1 MNDST
6 NDTASGV
13 AAAKIGHLREPGPE
27 YQPLEILIGRW
38 MTVGETVAAADA
50 PANKI
55 CASDVYEWVPGGF
68 FILHT
73 AYGTIGS
80 LGVGGIEMIGY
91 DSNKKQFHT
100 HFFDSQGNVTTEE
113 LTIDGN
119 TIRWKG
125 AQVRCTGTVQDNGRK
140 LVCRHER
147 LEADGSWVASMD
159 VTLTRVD

>member
-6 NDTASGV
+6 NDTGSAV
-13 AAAKIGHLREPGPE
+13 AVARIGQPLEPGPE
-27 YQPLEILIGRW
+27 YQPLEVLVGRW

-50 PANKI
+50 PASKI
-55 CASDVYEWVPGGF
+55 FASDVYEWVPGGF

-73 AYGTIGS
+73 AYGTIGN

-91 DSNKKQFHT
+91 DSNKKQFQT
-100 HFFDSQGNVTTEE
+100 HFFDSQGNVTREE
-113 LTIDGN
+113 LTINGD
-119 TIRWKG
+119 TIKWKG
-125 AQVRCTGTVQDNGRK
+125 TEVRCTGTVQDNGRK

-147 LEADGSWVASMD
+147 LEADGNWVTSMD